1 MGGFGMMQVILASTS
16 PRRRELLSVA
26 GVEFEVMAADI
37 DETWQTGESAKEY
50 IIRMVQNKAVRATSI
65 LSDDGNHTQNPAMII
80 TADTIG
86 VIDDEV
92 LTKPINKPD
101 AFAMWRKMS
110 GRAHEVWTAVCVS
123 IVENG
128 MIRRQKHV
136 ICSTQVY
143 FVPLTDE
150 MKERYWQTGEPA
162 DKAGAYAIQG
172 GAMAWVER
180 IDGSYTNVVGLPLA
194 QTLALMNEMQAHV
207 E

>member
-1 MGGFGMMQVILASTS
+1 MKVILASTS
-16 PRRRELLSVA
+16 ARRRELLSVA
-26 GVEFEVMAADI
+26 GIDFEVMSVDT
-37 DETWQTGESAKEY
+37 DEAWQIGECAKDY
-50 IIRMVQNKAVRATSI
+50 IIRMVQNKAVRAASI

-92 LTKPINKPD
+92 LTKPINKAD
-101 AFAMWRKMS
+101 AFAMWQKMS

-123 IVENG
+123 IVEDDI
-128 MIRRQKHV
+128 IRHQKHV
-136 ICSTQVY
+136 ICSTQVH

-150 MKERYWQTGEPA
+150 MKERYWQTGEPT

-194 QTLALMNEMQAHV
+194 QTLALMNEMQANL